1 MTVNETIRTIIDKI
15 LAPMGNEAPEAE
27 ALRGTVSLLAQGTI
41 PQDADIYRVVI
52 AEVEVEGSED
62 EEEVHN

>member
-41 PQDADIYRVVI
+41 PQDVDIYRVVI

>member
-1 MTVNETIRTIIDKI
+1 MTVYETIRTIIDKI

-27 ALRGTVSLLAQGTI
+27 ALRGTVSLLAQDTI

-52 AEVEVEGSED
+52 TDVQVERSED
-62 EEEVHN
+62 EEVHN